1 MSTYHT
7 LQTHNVMKGLAE
19 QWQAGKLCDVEL
31 NVEGKKISAH
41 KNILA
46 ASSPY
51 FHSLFLGDFKESNWS
66 EISILGFTH
75 TAMRVILNAIYTNK
89 LELTNGTVGEILAA
103 ADFLQISGISELCEK
118 HMLRNLSCETCFQF
132 LKLFETFNL
141 GVGSTVANDFIV
153 GHFTSLSTNK
163 EFLEISKE
171 ALCSYID
178 NDMLS
183 SESEIEIFRTA
194 QTWIEHDR
202 GRWKSAPEIM
212 RSVRLSRIPLEILK
226 GELRLIPFMGEIQ
239 ECMDLLFEAMKY
251 QHNIYSQPIYN
262 GPINKP
268 RGEPSF
274 FVIEGG
280 KLDYDQEAEDFKFSI
295 LDHKTKMWY
304 VYMKDL
310 SMFPVVKSMSTTF
323 ACDSVS
329 VVTCGNFLF
338 LFGVENTAFSP
349 VTMRYD
355 ATMEKWIRLK
365 PVPDQATVGSS
376 VVRVGDVIIMAGGM
390 YVEKDSTSKILYD
403 KFTKNV
409 HKYHIASNTWSAG
422 TDLPEPLVFAGSCE
436 WKEMMYVSGGEVSQG
451 DRSITTDQVWAYD
464 VNSDNWVPK
473 PKMPYPMRSPC
484 LAAFNDTLYAFGS
497 AHQDG
502 VSILRLENWTWH
514 PLGNANLSLE
524 NVDYITHEG
533 TVYIIDKDWDRDED
547 KMMILQPDGRITEC
561 DKEFDFTNFRVEA
574 CALLTMK

>member
-41 KNILA
+41 KNVLA

-51 FHSLFLGDFKESNWS
+51 FYSLFLGDFKESNWS
-66 EISILGFTH
+66 EISILGVTH
-75 TAMRVILNAIYTNK
+75 KAMRVILHAVYTNK
-89 LELTNGTVGEILAA
+89 LELTNNTIGEVLAA
-103 ADFLQISGISELCEK
+103 ADFLQISEISELCEK
-118 HMLRNLSCETCFQF
+118 YMLRNLSCETCFQF
-132 LKLFETFNL
+132 LKLFETFSL
-141 GVGSTVANDFIV
+141 DRGSSIANDFIV
-153 GHFTSLSTNK
+153 RHFTSLAQNK

-178 NDMLS
+178 NNILS

-202 GRWKSAPEIM
+202 DRWKSAPEVM
-212 RSVRLSRIPLEILK
+212 RTVRLARIPLEILK
-226 GELRLIPFMGEIQ
+226 GELRHIPFMGEIQ
-239 ECMDLLFEAMKY
+239 ECMDLLFETMKY
-251 QHNIYSQPIYN
+251 QHNIYSQPMYN

-280 KLDYDQEAEDFKFSI
+280 RLDYDEEAEDLKFTI
-295 LDHKTKMWY
+295 LDNDTYMWY

-310 SMFPVVKSMSTTF
+310 SMFPVVKYMSTTF
-323 ACDSVS
+323 ACDGVS

-338 LFGVENTAFSP
+338 LFGVENTTFSP

-355 ATMEKWIRLK
+355 ATMEKWIKLR
-365 PVPDQATVGSS
+365 PVPDHAAVGRS
-376 VVRVGDVIIMAGGM
+376 VVRVGDVIIVAGGM
-390 YVEKDSTSKILYD
+390 YVEKDSTSEILHD

-409 HKYHIASNTWSAG
+409 HKYHIASNTWDAG
-422 TDLPEPLVFAGSCE
+422 TELPEPLVFAGSCE
-436 WKEMMYVSGGEVSQG
+436 WKGMMYVSGGEVSQG
-451 DRSITTDQVWAYD
+451 DRSTTTDKVWAYD
-464 VNSDNWVPK
+464 INSDIWVPK
-473 PKMPYPMRSPC
+473 PKLPYPMSSPC
-484 LAAFNDTLYAFGS
+484 LAALNNTLYAFGRT
-497 AHQDG
+497 HQNG
-502 VSILRLENWTWH
+502 VSIFRQENWTWH
-514 PLGNANLSLE
+514 PLSNANLE
-524 NVDYITHEG
+524 NVDHIIHEG
-533 TVYIIDKDWDRDED
+533 TVYIIDKDRDRDED
-547 KMMILQPDGRITEC
+547 KMMILQPDGRIEDC